1 MATYKSKT
9 TLSINI
15 VLPSGKSK
23 HISFTPI
30 TEGGS
35 VYYTNSED
43 DIAGLEKHPKYGKLF
58 SKQEETPVDKKSAK
72 KPKKTPA
79 SDTPTVVTVAC
90 EEDAK
95 TFLCEQFGFSR
106 TKLKLRENIISA
118 AKSKNIVFEGL

>member
-15 VLPSGKSK
+15 VLSSGKSK

-30 TEGGS
+30 TDGGS
-35 VYYTNSED
+35 VYYTDSEE
-43 DIAGLEKHPKYGKLF
+43 DIAALEKHPKYGKLF
-58 SKQEETPVDKKSAK
+58 SKQDERQADKKTTK

-79 SDTPTVVTVAC
+79 SEAPTIITVAC

-95 TFLCEQFGFSR
+95 AVLCDQFGFSR
-106 TKLKLRENIISA
+106 TKLKLREHIISA
-118 AKSKNIVFEGL
+118 AKSKNIVFEGI